1 MPYAKADMCPREDP
15 AAEGSRVGLISA
27 RLCQRKNSPDVRYE
41 SGLEAKEAGKMVAMQ
56 RRKGRRRKWKTKK
69 SSDKNGATKRGQK
82 VNEEIKQQNVDYVA
96 TACIVPHPLVR

>member
-1 MPYAKADMCPREDP
+1 MTGACPREYP
-15 AAEGSRVGLISA
+15 TSCGGGFALIAAILQHIPS
-27 RLCQRKNSPDVRYE
+27 SPDAGDK
-41 SGLEAKEAGKMVAMQ
+41 SGLDAREAGKMVAMQ